1 MQMLRIG
8 DSSMINQTGSKL
20 LHKAMPL
27 QVSSLL
33 PDLSIWETC
42 NILSV
47 VCGILRR
54 TPCFPFVSDP
64 GVLCPLPAS
73 MEL

>member
-33 PDLSIWETC
+33 PEPINLGDMQHTQCCMWHTEK
-42 NILSV
+42 
-47 VCGILRR
+47 
-54 TPCFPFVSDP
+54 D
-64 GVLCPLPAS
+64 S
-73 MEL
+73 MFSFCL

>member
-33 PDLSIWETC
+33 PEPINLGDMQQAKSQYNITRFIKGPVRTMRMVLS
-42 NILSV
+42 
-47 VCGILRR
+47 
-54 TPCFPFVSDP
+54 
-64 GVLCPLPAS
+64 PAHYA
-73 MEL
+73 E